1 MAPTFGSEDLDG
13 NPSKPFTGYQTAA
26 IDFLWTRFM
35 PLKNGGSV
43 MNLGGLM

>member
-13 NPSKPFTGYQTAA
+13 NPSKPLTSHWTAA
-26 IDFLWTRFM
+26 IDFLWTQVM

-43 MNLGGLM
+43 INLGELM